1 MDIVINVI
9 GPVFGIVIMGYAA
22 TKVGWFSESAADG
35 LARFVFDFAIPI
47 FLFRTL
53 ATSPLP
59 DSFPLDLF
67 ATYYIGC
74 YGGYAA
80 GVLVGRFVF
89 GRNWMGAVLTGLACS
104 FGNTILLGVP
114 LVLRAFGDEGAVP
127 MFLILSVH
135 GLTLFT
141 ATTLFMEL
149 ANKGDT
155 SFAALP
161 LKVLRNMAA
170 NPIILGLAGGLIA
183 NLTGFTLPGIIDDVG
198 RLMQAAASPC
208 ALFALGATVARFGF
222 AGRLTQTGV
231 VMAIKMVAM
240 PLAVWLLATRVFDLD
255 PLWAMVATLM
265 AAQPSGA
272 NVYLF
277 ASRYGTATAIASS
290 TVFLSTAVS
299 IVTISAL
306 LYSFGLTG

>member
-1 MDIVINVI
+1 MEIVLNVI

-22 TKVGWFSESAADG
+22 TTIGWFSQSAADG

-53 ATSPLP
+53 ATNPLP
-59 DSFPLDLF
+59 ETFPLDLF
-67 ATYYIGC
+67 AAFYIGC
-74 YGGYAA
+74 YGAYAI
-80 GVLVGRFVF
+80 GVFLGRMLF
-89 GRNWMGAVLTGLACS
+89 GRDWMGAVLTGLACS

-114 LVLRAFGDEGAVP
+114 LVLRAFGDEGAIP

-141 ATTLFMEL
+141 ATTVFMEL
-149 ANKGDT
+149 SNKGDT
-155 SFAALP
+155 SLAALP
-161 LKVLRNMAA
+161 VKVLRNMTT
-170 NPIILGLAGGLIA
+170 NPIILGLAGGLVA
-183 NLTGFTLPGIIDDVG
+183 NLTGFTLPGVIDDVG

-208 ALFALGATVARFGF
+208 ALFALGATVAQFGF
-222 AGRLTQTGV
+222 VGRLTQTGV
-231 VMAIKMVAM
+231 VMLVKMIAI
-240 PLAVWLLATRVFDLD
+240 PLAVWVLATEVFGLE

-277 ASRYGTATAIASS
+277 ASRYDTAKAIASS
-290 TVFLSTAVS
+290 TVFLSTAASV
-299 IVTISAL
+299 ITISVL

>member
-1 MDIVINVI
+1 MEIVLNVI
-9 GPVFGIVIMGYAA
+9 GPVFGIVVMGYAV
-22 TKVGWFSESAADG
+22 TKVGWFSQSAADG

-53 ATSPLP
+53 ATNPLP
-59 DSFPLDLF
+59 DTFPLDLF
-67 ATYYIGC
+67 ASYYIGC
-74 YGGYAA
+74 YGAYAVGVVA
-80 GVLVGRFVF
+80 GRVFF
-89 GRNWMGAVLTGLACS
+89 GRDWMGAVLTGLACS

-114 LVLRAFGDEGAVP
+114 LVLRAFGDDGAVP

-141 ATTLFMEL
+141 ATTVFMEIS
-149 ANKGDT
+149 NKGDA

-161 LKVLRNMAA
+161 AKVLRNMAT

-183 NLTGFTLPGIIDDVG
+183 NLTGFTLPGVIDDVG

-231 VMAIKMVAM
+231 VMVIKMAAM
-240 PLAVWLLATRVFDLD
+240 PAVVWVLATEVFGVE

-277 ASRYGTATAIASS
+277 ASRYDTAKAIASS
-290 TVFLSTAVS
+290 TVFLSTAASVF
-299 IVTISAL
+299 TISVL